1 MSYFYLFK
9 IRRYRKIKR
18 IIIIFTAVIFIISF
32 WFWNYRYK
40 KFYNIVTKEVSF
52 DATIIEELKD
62 TNYYKAFIIKGENSI
77 FKNKKFILYTKQDL
91 EFGCKV
97 FLKGEFYLPNESRNY
112 KGFNYKKYLQS
123 NKIFGTIK
131 AKKIEVISKDNVDI
145 LSKVNSSIRTKIINN
160 IKKIM
165 PDEEGAVLIGVL
177 LGDKTYIEDD
187 IITSFRDSSLAHILA
202 ISGLHVSYIIIGISF
217 LISKTKVSKRWG
229 YILTIIILILFLFLE
244 NFLVSVSRACIMA
257 IVAIFSN
264 LLHQKPDIINTIV
277 ISILIII
284 SNNPFVIYSVGFWLS
299 YLGTAGVIFLTPILE
314 NLFLKLKVAK
324 SLAKVISVPIA
335 AQVAIWPVMC
345 LCFNKISLTFLIS
358 NLLVIPILGI
368 IIIGGFILV
377 FISFIWIDFAKG
389 LSIILKFFLKLLIL
403 ISKICSRFKLSNL
416 YLVTPNLITIII
428 YYFILGFIVYLFNHK
443 EKMIRTKTLKKII
456 TLVVIIVILIEF
468 PYLNFNGKLK
478 IFFIDVGER
487 RLHFNCK
494 SKRKN
499 YFNRWRKS

>member
-1 MSYFYLFK
+1 MFK

-32 WFWNYRYK
+32 WFWNYKYK

-217 LISKTKVSKRWG
+217 LISKTKVPKRWG
-229 YILTIIILILFLFLE
+229 YFLTIVFLMMFLFLE
-244 NFLVSVSRACIMA
+244 NFSTSVSRACIMA
-257 IVAIFSN
+257 IVVIISK
-264 LLHQKPDIINTIV
+264 LLHQKPDIINILT
-277 ISILIII
+277 ISI
-284 SNNPFVIYSVGFWLS
+284 SSNPFVIYSAGFWLS

-314 NLFLKLKVAK
+314 NLFIKLKVAK

-335 AQVAIWPVMC
+335 VQVAIWPVMC

-377 FISFIWIDFAKG
+377 FISFIWIDLARA
-389 LSIILKFFLKLLIL
+389 LSIILKVFLKLLIL
-403 ISKICSRFKLSNL
+403 ISKICSNFKFSNL

-428 YYFILGFIVYLFNHK
+428 YYFLLGYIIYVFNNK
-443 EKMIRTKTLKKII
+443 EKKISFISLKKII
-456 TLVVIIVILIEF
+456 TIVVIIVILIEF

-487 RLHFNCK
+487 R
-494 SKRKN
+494 
-499 YFNRWRKS
+499 